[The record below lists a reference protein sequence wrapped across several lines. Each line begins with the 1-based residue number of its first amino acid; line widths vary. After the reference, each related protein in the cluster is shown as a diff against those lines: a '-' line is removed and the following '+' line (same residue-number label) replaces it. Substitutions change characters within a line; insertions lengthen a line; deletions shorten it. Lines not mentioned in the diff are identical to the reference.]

1 MGNAKVIL
9 SNHSGEVYDVRPGQ
23 TSGQSEVIV
32 TSRRAFIKTLALMGP
47 ALGSWESLA
56 ASPDGSRVA
65 LVIGNG
71 AYRASPLPNP
81 ANDARAMGALLGQAG
96 FVVDTRLDTTRP
108 EMLTA
113 IENFARGVEKS
124 ANKLAVFY
132 YAGHGAQLE
141 WQNYLVPVD
150 AQVEAPEQ
158 FRRGC
163 VDLNVLLGKL
173 ARFKD
178 RTFVIILDACRNNP
192 FGSDYH
198 PDRAGLSQFDAP
210 AGSLL
215 AYATSPGNVAADGS
229 GKNGLYTENL
239 VRELSVPGVRLDD
252 ALKRVRLNVRL
263 ASKGEQI
270 PWETTSLES
279 DVRLFNDGSEKL
291 SGADIEAQLEADIA
305 EWRRINSS
313 RRIEDWIGYLRKFP
327 NGRFTEI
334 AQVRIERLQSEDGK
348 QSLAENSGAGRSDDP
363 GRVEAATP
371 AAPMIELVEGG
382 TVPQLFKKSTNPYS
396 AGRYRLARKFSLG
409 DEVSWRVSDL
419 FSGVQKWVTH
429 AKVTSIDTD
438 KDRVELN
445 GGLFV
450 YDTMGN
456 IVTEP
461 RYGESDIPR
470 QLAPAELY
478 VGNSWKAGYKL
489 RNGSNSWAVSW
500 DLRVVAF
507 ERVRM
512 AIGEIDCFRIEGKG
526 WSSGQNK
533 NGPARLER
541 RLWVSPGI
549 NFNLKDEWHFTRGSK
564 VTAADRL
571 EIISLRQR
579 TSDIK

>member
-1 MGNAKVIL
+1 MRGFM
-9 SNHSGEVYDVRPGQ
+9 
-23 TSGQSEVIV
+23 
-32 TSRRAFIKTLALMGP
+32 TSRRAFIKTLALMYP

-56 ASPDGSRVA
+56 AKPDGSRVA
-65 LVIGNG
+65 LVIGNA
-71 AYRASPLPNP
+71 AYRASPLANP

-96 FVVDTRLDTTRP
+96 FVVDTRLDTTRRD
-108 EMLTA
+108 MLAA
-113 IENFARGVEKS
+113 IDNFTHGVQQS

-141 WQNYLVPVD
+141 WQNYLVPID
-150 AQVEAPEQ
+150 AEVEAPEQ
-158 FRRGC
+158 FRQVC
-163 VDLNVLLGKL
+163 VDLNTVLGKL
-173 ARFKD
+173 AKVKD
-178 RTFVIILDACRNNP
+178 RTFVIILDACRDNP

-198 PDRAGLSQFDAP
+198 PDHAGLSQFDAP

-263 ASKGEQI
+263 ASNGAQI

-279 DVRLFNDGSEKL
+279 DVRLFTDGSDKL
-291 SGADIEAQLEADIA
+291 SGDDIEAQLEADIA
-305 EWRRINSS
+305 EWKRISSS

-348 QSLAENSGAGRSDDP
+348 RAASGSSSTGRSDDP
-363 GRVEAATP
+363 AQAVAAPT
-371 AAPMIELVEGG
+371 APMIELVEGG
-382 TVPQLFKKSTNPYS
+382 TVPQLFKKSSNPFS
-396 AGRYRLARKFSLG
+396 AGRYPLARKFSLG
-409 DEVSWRVSDL
+409 DEVTRRTSDL
-419 FSGVQKWVTH
+419 FSGVQKWIMH
-429 AKVTSIDTD
+429 GKVTSIDLD
-438 KDRVELN
+438 KDRVEVNN
-445 GGLFV
+445 GVFV

-461 RYGESDIPR
+461 KYGESDIPR
-470 QLAPAELY
+470 QFAPAQLY

-489 RNGSNSWAVSW
+489 QNAKTSWAVSW
-500 DLRVVAF
+500 DVRVVAF
-507 ERVRM
+507 ERVRL

-526 WSSGQNK
+526 WSFGQQK
-533 NGPARLER
+533 NGPTRLER
-541 RLWVSPGI
+541 RVWVSPGI
-549 NFNLKDEWHFTRGSK
+549 NFNLKDEWHFTNGSK
-564 VTAADRL
+564 VTAAERV
-571 EIISLRQR
+571 EVIALRQR